1 MTLRTLITFF
11 LITMTTTCAFA
22 QGDPQQRVPIDDQQN
37 LDAIMAKIEE
47 KRQSI
52 VDFQAD
58 FEQVKVI
65 MPFEDT
71 ETATGAFLYKK
82 PDRIIWEFK
91 EPEQSKVLVNGQ
103 HGLVIT
109 DAVKQVQMFGID
121 EHNRFDFM
129 LAGLGKSI
137 DQFLDDFSMQCF
149 SETSNDGTPLYV
161 FEMEPKNDDLKGV
174 ISKCEI
180 TVDAQELIPVS
191 SKVIEASGDITILI
205 FSGIRINDNLEDSVF
220 HYVIPPDYELIDY
233 R

>member
-1 MTLRTLITFF
+1 MNIRTLIIF
-11 LITMTTTCAFA
+11 LFITITTTFAFA
-22 QGDPQQRVPIDDQQN
+22 QDDPQQRIPIDDQQN
-37 LDAIMAKIEE
+37 IDAVLAKIEE

-58 FEQVKVI
+58 FEQIKVI

-71 ETATGAFLYKK
+71 ERSTGSFLYKA
-82 PDRIIWEFK
+82 PDKIIWEFK
-91 EPEQSKVLVNGQ
+91 EPEQSKVLVKGQ
-103 HGLVIT
+103 HGLVIA
-109 DAVKQVQMFGID
+109 DSVKQVQMFGVD

-149 SETSNDGTPLYV
+149 SETSNDGVPLYI
-161 FEMEPKNDDLKGV
+161 FEMEPKNDDLKGL

-180 TVDAQELIPVS
+180 TVDAQKLIPVS

-205 FSGIRINDNLEDSVF
+205 FSGIRINDNLEDTVF
-220 HYVIPPDYELIDY
+220 SYVIPPDYELIDY